1 MQAKLRGLY
10 DWTLELAAHRHAVWA
25 LAAVAFIESSVFPIP
40 PDVLLIPMV
49 LAARDRAWR
58 YAAICTIAS
67 VLGGLLGYAI
77 GLFLFESA
85 GLPLLEFY
93 GYAAKFEEFR
103 GRYNEWGAWIV
114 FIAGLTPFPY
124 KVITI
129 ASGVTELDLAI
140 FTIASVLARGLRF
153 FAVAALLWW
162 LGPPVREFI
171 EKRLGLV
178 TIVFCVLLLG
188 GFLVARYLV

>member
-1 MQAKLRGLY
+1 MLRSTY
-10 DWTLELAAHRHAVWA
+10 DWVMGLAARKDAIWV
-25 LAAVAFIESSVFPIP
+25 LAAIAFIKSSVFPIP

-58 YAAICTIAS
+58 YAAVCTIAS
-67 VLGGLLGYAI
+67 VLGGMLGYAI
-77 GLFLFESA
+77 GMFLFESA
-85 GLPLLEFY
+85 GQPLLEFY
-93 GYAAKFEEFR
+93 GYADKFGEFR

-129 ASGVTELDLAI
+129 ASGVAELDLAV
-140 FTIASVLARGLRF
+140 FTVASVLARGLRF
-153 FAVAALLWW
+153 FIVAALLWW

-171 EKRLGLV
+171 EKRLGLM

-188 GFLVARYLV
+188 GFVVAKYAI

>member
-1 MQAKLRGLY
+1 MCMLRSTY
-10 DWTLELAAHRHAVWA
+10 DWVMGLAARKDAIWV
-25 LAAVAFIESSVFPIP
+25 LAAIAFIESSVFPIP

-49 LAARDRAWR
+49 LAARDNAWR
-58 YAAICTIAS
+58 YAAVCTIAS
-67 VLGGLLGYAI
+67 VLGGMLGYAI
-77 GLFLFESA
+77 GMFLFEAA
-85 GLPLLEFY
+85 GQPLLELY
-93 GYAAKFEEFR
+93 GYAAKFDEFR

-129 ASGVTELDLAI
+129 ASGVAELDFAV
-140 FTIASVLARGLRF
+140 FTVASVLARGLRF
-153 FAVAALLWW
+153 FIVAALLWW

-171 EKRLGLV
+171 EKRLGLM

-188 GFLVARYLV
+188 GFVVAKYAI

>member
-1 MQAKLRGLY
+1 MLKSTY
-10 DWTLELAAHRHAVWA
+10 DWVMGLAARKDAIWV
-25 LAAVAFIESSVFPIP
+25 LAAIAFIESSVFPIP

-49 LAARDRAWR
+49 LAARDSAWR

-67 VLGGLLGYAI
+67 VLGGMLGYAI

-140 FTIASVLARGLRF
+140 FTVASVLARGLRF
-153 FAVAALLWW
+153 FLVAALLWW

-188 GFLVARYLV
+188 GFVIAKYAI

>member
-1 MQAKLRGLY
+1 MLRSTY
-10 DWTLELAAHRHAVWA
+10 DWVMGLAARKDAIWV
-25 LAAVAFIESSVFPIP
+25 LAAIAFIESSVFPIP

-58 YAAICTIAS
+58 YAAVCTIAS
-67 VLGGLLGYAI
+67 VLGGMLGYAI
-77 GLFLFESA
+77 GMFLFESA
-85 GLPLLEFY
+85 GQPLLEFY
-93 GYAAKFEEFR
+93 GYAAKFDEFR

-129 ASGVTELDLAI
+129 ASGVAELDLAV
-140 FTIASVLARGLRF
+140 FTVASVLARGLRF
-153 FAVAALLWW
+153 FIVAALLWW
-162 LGPPVREFI
+162 LGPAVREFI
-171 EKRLGLV
+171 EKRLGLM

-188 GFLVARYLV
+188 GFIVARYAL